1 MTTNQTEYGLDPRE
15 NRLRNG
21 LLQEKLRANIY
32 LNQKSEIVFHSAQYL
47 LFFPTGMKRNSNI
60 MHVITEKAWKK

>member
-1 MTTNQTEYGLDPRE
+1 MTTNQTKYGLDPRE

-32 LNQKSEIVFHSAQYL
+32 LNQKSEIVFHSA
-47 LFFPTGMKRNSNI
+47 
-60 MHVITEKAWKK
+60 